1 MTIGEIAEE
10 LKYVFS
16 SEIDTFVLFLLVLGP
31 YEDCLSNLSRI
42 DI

>member
-16 SEIDTFVLFLLVLGP
+16 SEIDTFVLFLLVLGVC
-31 YEDCLSNLSRI
+31 YVWFK
-42 DI
+42 